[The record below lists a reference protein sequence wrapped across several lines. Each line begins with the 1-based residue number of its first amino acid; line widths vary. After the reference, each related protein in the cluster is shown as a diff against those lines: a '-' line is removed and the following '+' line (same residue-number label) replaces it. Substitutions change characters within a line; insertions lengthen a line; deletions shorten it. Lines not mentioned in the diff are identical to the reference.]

1 MPTQHAG
8 ASSPVSPVIL
18 AERKIDKSM
27 DEHVFSQHGYRCRLE
42 WGRRGARAAAERGD
56 VLIVVDTLSF
66 SSAVVTAVQHG
77 AVVYPCAYDEDPA
90 LLAQRVG
97 GEVAVGRLDAPAQS
111 RFSLSPLTF
120 LAATE
125 ETRIVLRSPNGA
137 TCSRYAPQVPYLF
150 VGTLL
155 NAAAVAA
162 VVNQVLATTEHCVTV
177 LACGERWRTPSEDGE
192 LRFAIEDALGAG
204 AILAQLDYPKS
215 PEARFC
221 AGAFVAAQPDLAA
234 IVRECGSGREL
245 YERGFGADVEHA
257 ARLNAYDAVP
267 VMRDECFTRWSG

>member
-1 MPTQHAG
+1 MLNKHDDLFAQLP
-8 ASSPVSPVIL
+8 
-18 AERKIDKSM
+18 
-27 DEHVFSQHGYRCRLE
+27 YRCRLE

-56 VLIVVDTLSF
+56 VLVVVDTLSF

-77 AVVYPCAYDEDPA
+77 AAVYPCASDEDPA
-90 LLAQRVG
+90 VLARRVSA
-97 GEVAVGRLDAPAQS
+97 EVAVGRLDAPEQG

-125 ETRIVLRSPNGA
+125 DTRIVLRSPNGG
-137 TCSRYAPQVPYLF
+137 TCSRYAPHVPYLF

-162 VVNQVLATTEHCVTV
+162 AVTQVLATTEHSVTV
-177 LACGERWRTPSEDGE
+177 LACGERWTTPSEDGP

-204 AILAQLDYPKS
+204 AILAHLPYAKS

-221 AGAFVAAQPDLAA
+221 EGAFESARPDLAA
-234 IVRECGSGREL
+234 IIRECGSGREL

-257 ARLNAYDAVP
+257 VRLNAYDVVP
-267 VMRDECFTRWSG
+267 VMCHEYFTRWGG

>member
-1 MPTQHAG
+1 MEDQ
-8 ASSPVSPVIL
+8 
-18 AERKIDKSM
+18 
-27 DEHVFSQHGYRCRLE
+27 VFSQQPYRCRLE

-56 VLIVVDTLSF
+56 VLVIVDTLSF

-90 LLAQRVG
+90 LLARRVG
-97 GEVAVGRLDAPAQS
+97 AEVAVERLDAPTQG

-125 ETRIVLRSPNGA
+125 DTRIVLRSPNGA

-155 NAAAVAA
+155 NAAAVAT
-162 VVNQVLATTEHCVTV
+162 VVAQVLATTAHCVTV
-177 LACGERWRTPSEDGE
+177 LACGERWRTPSEEGE

-204 AILAQLDYPKS
+204 AILAQLPDTKS

-221 AGAFVAAQPDLAA
+221 EGAFASVQPDLAT
-234 IVRECGSGREL
+234 IIRECGSGREL

-257 ARLNAYDAVP
+257 ARLNAYAAVP
-267 VMRDECFTRWSG
+267 VMRGECFTRWSG